1 MYQRL
6 ASMQGLNMDWQTSP
20 VVPSSPI
27 VKKILR
33 LDIPK
38 DSYPNVRF
46 VMLHSILL

>member
-1 MYQRL
+1 
-6 ASMQGLNMDWQTSP
+6 MDWQTSP

-46 VMLHSILL
+46 VRCFIAFYYEQ